1 MLIRYEM
8 THSELTELVRQTYVE
23 VAYDSYSI
31 PEQEMTMSRVAV
43 LTGLTRKEVVRIR
56 ALLENSEEVIRDAPN
71 RAQRVVHGWLSDP
84 EFLDDDKLPKILPV
98 KGPTGSFV
106 QLVKRYSGDISFGA
120 VLEELNFVGVTN
132 QPDKKSVQL
141 INKAYIPR
149 QDEIEQVRILTMCI
163 ADLFNTTLH
172 NIESTDE
179 EKRFQRQVVYHKV
192 KSVVAEKFKN
202 ISAKQAEKLI
212 NGLNDVLAAENQS
225 ARTEVNNGGNS
236 SDEPDKRIGFGLYY
250 FEEPV
255 GKGKGNDNE
264 K

>member
-8 THSELTELVRQTYVE
+8 THAELTELVRQTYVE
-23 VAYDSYSI
+23 VAYDAYSI

-56 ALLENSEEVIRDAPN
+56 ALLQNSEEVIRDAPN

-84 EFLDDDKLPKILPV
+84 EFLDDNNLPNILPI

-120 VLEELNFVGVTN
+120 VLEELNFVGVTS
-132 QPDKKSVQL
+132 QPDKLNVQL
-141 INKAYIPR
+141 INQAYIPR

-172 NIESTDE
+172 NIEASDE
-179 EKRFQRQVVYHKV
+179 QKRFQRQVVYNKV
-192 KSVVAEKFKN
+192 NSVVAEKFRH
-202 ISAKQAEKLI
+202 ISAERAEALI
-212 NGLNDVLAAENQS
+212 NGLNDILASENHKAIDQHKK
-225 ARTEVNNGGNS
+225 
-236 SDEPDKRIGFGLYY
+236 SDAMERDVRLGFGLYY
-250 FEEPV
+250 FEEQV
-255 GKGKGNDNE
+255 GSDAGDHDE